1 MSRYTTN
8 LYNYLQSV
16 AANHCDCTSDPEKL
30 INKYYTSVFDFDFE
44 FFGDSQVKVTWEKSF
59 LRRYLMEE
67 IGLETIHLFKWYLQS
82 RLIERMPEWKM
93 LWSALS
99 TDFEPFDNY
108 NMSRTRYG
116 DENTTGNLDEDT
128 EKNSQGNTTN
138 TNTLTRETTA
148 ESDTTDSATSENTRT
163 DNLTQTTNS
172 DGQQLVSDTPQITV
186 QTNDYAS
193 SLTRD
198 EAESTQNNTGT
209 VTNEGET
216 SGTSHAESTG
226 TETESD
232 NRNEQRT
239 QDDSEKRK
247 QTTSG
252 SKDFREAE
260 ESHGWQGVLPIDVI
274 QKYREG
280 VLSIYKIINDSMQ
293 DLFMGVF

>member
-1 MSRYTTN
+1 
-8 LYNYLQSV
+8 
-16 AANHCDCTSDPEKL
+16 
-30 INKYYTSVFDFDFE
+30 
-44 FFGDSQVKVTWEKSF
+44 
-59 LRRYLMEE
+59 
-67 IGLETIHLFKWYLQS
+67 
-82 RLIERMPEWKM
+82 
-93 LWSALS
+93 
-99 TDFEPFDNY
+99 
-108 NMSRTRYG
+108 MSRTRYG
-116 DENTTGNLDEDT
+116 DENTAGNLDEDT

-138 TNTLTRETTA
+138 IDTLTRETTA

-198 EAESTQNNTGT
+198 EAEATQNNTGT

-226 TETESD
+226 TEKESD

-293 DLFMGVF
+293 DLFMGIF